1 MYGGNY
7 LTGRASGTAILTIR
21 LEGGRLESYYT
32 LVRYPTGAGREDLW
46 AFTGPHTVKA
56 CYPGWKR
63 LKEGERVRIYVR
75 FYLEYSQD
83 YWGEHDVE
91 GHITYIRT
99 LRKHKAPKYYWSKAD
114 RVRRGLE

>member
-1 MYGGNY
+1 MYGGSI
-7 LTGRASGTAILTIR
+7 TGRASGTAILTIEV
-21 LEGGRLESYYT
+21 EGGRLESTYT
-32 LVRYPTGAGREDLW
+32 TVRDRTGAGREDIW
-46 AFTGPHTVKA
+46 TFSDQDIIKA

-75 FYLEYSQD
+75 FYLEYSRD

-91 GHITYIRT
+91 GYITYIRT

>member
-7 LTGRASGTAILTIR
+7 ITGRASGTAILTIR
-21 LEGGRLESYYT
+21 LEGGKLESSYT
-32 LVRYPTGAGREDLW
+32 LVRDPTGAGREDLW
-46 AFTGPHTVKA
+46 IFTDPHTVKA
-56 CYPGWKR
+56 CYPGWR
-63 LKEGERVRIYVR
+63 RMKEGERVRVYIR